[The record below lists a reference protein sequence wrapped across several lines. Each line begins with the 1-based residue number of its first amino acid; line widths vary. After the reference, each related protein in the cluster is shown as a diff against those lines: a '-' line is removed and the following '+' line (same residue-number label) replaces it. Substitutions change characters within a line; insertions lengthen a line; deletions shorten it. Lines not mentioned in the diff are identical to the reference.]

1 MMFPNFV
8 VIGSSRS
15 GTTSLYHHLMEHP
28 QVYVT
33 PVLEPRFF
41 AFEGDDLDYRGPGD
55 HLLKERVVTTAADY
69 VALFDAVVAEPAVG
83 EISPAYLSSAS
94 APHRIRHYAPNAKII
109 AILRN
114 PVERAISSFRLEQ
127 LDGFETA
134 PSLDVALDLEAQR
147 RRANWSYVWRYGYRG
162 LYYTHL
168 RRYFDLFPR
177 DRIKVL
183 RYEDWDDDDGV
194 TLLREVFGFLGVDDK
209 VLPERAV
216 RLNSTRADRFAARG
230 IPRFDPSPELRA
242 RLARLYWD
250 EIDRL
255 EELTDLDLS
264 TWRREQYVVDHAP
277 TNLYSR
283 IGKSGISTERSSRWT
298 VRSATSA

>member
-1 MMFPNFV
+1 MIFPNFM

-15 GTTSLYHHLMEHP
+15 GTTSLYHHLREHP

-41 AFEGDDLDYRGPGD
+41 AFEGDNLDYRGPGD
-55 HLLKERVVTTAADY
+55 HLLRARVITTAADY
-69 VALFDAVVAEPAVG
+69 VALFDDVIAETAVG
-83 EISPAYLSSAS
+83 EVSPAYLSSTS
-94 APHRIRHYAPNAKII
+94 APHCIRRYVPNAKII

-134 PSLDVALDLEAQR
+134 LSLDVALDLEEER
-147 RRANWSYVWRYGYRG
+147 IRANWSYVWRYRYRG

-177 DRIKVL
+177 SRIKVL
-183 RYEDWDDDDGV
+183 RYEDWDDNNGV
-194 TLLREVFGFLGVDDK
+194 TLLREVFSFLGVDNK
-209 VLPERAV
+209 ALPEHTV
-216 RLNSTRADRFAARG
+216 RLNSTRVDRFAARG
-230 IPRFDPSPELRA
+230 IRRFDPSPELIA
-242 RLARLYWD
+242 RLSHLYRD

-255 EELTDLDLS
+255 EELTDLDFS
-264 TWRREQYVVDHAP
+264 TWRRGQCCSRTVR
-277 TNLYSR
+277 TNENFR
-283 IGKSGISTERSSRWT
+283 ETPNGTERNC
-298 VRSATSA
+298 

>member
-1 MMFPNFV
+1 MFPNFV

-15 GTTSLYHHLMEHP
+15 GTTSLYHHLKEHP

-69 VALFDAVVAEPAVG
+69 VALFDDVVAETAVG

-94 APHRIRHYAPNAKII
+94 APYRIRHYAPNAKII

-114 PVERAISSFRLEQ
+114 PVDRAISSFRLEQ
-127 LDGFETA
+127 LNGFETA
-134 PSLDVALDLEAQR
+134 PSLAAALDLEADR
-147 RRANWSYVWRYGYRG
+147 TRANWSYVWRYGYRG
-162 LYYTHL
+162 MYYTHL
-168 RRYFDLFPR
+168 RRYFDLFSR

-183 RYEDWDDDDGV
+183 RHEDWDDDDGV
-194 TLLREVFGFLGVDDK
+194 TLLREVFGFLGVDDR
-209 VLPERAV
+209 VVPERAV

-230 IPRFDPSPELRA
+230 ISRFDPSPELTA
-242 RLARLYWD
+242 RLARLYRD
-250 EIDRL
+250 EIGRL
-255 EELTDLDLS
+255 EELADLDLS
-264 TWRREQYVVDHAP
+264 TWH
-277 TNLYSR
+277 
-283 IGKSGISTERSSRWT
+283 
-298 VRSATSA
+298 

>member
-1 MMFPNFV
+1 MFPNFV

-15 GTTSLYHHLMEHP
+15 GTTSLYHHLKEHP

-55 HLLKERVVTTAADY
+55 YLLKERVVTRVADY
-69 VALFDAVVAEPAVG
+69 VALFDDVVAETAVG
-83 EISPAYLSSAS
+83 EVSPAYLSSAS
-94 APHRIRHYAPNAKII
+94 APRCIHRYMPNAKII
-109 AILRN
+109 AILRH
-114 PVERAISSFRLEQ
+114 PVDRAISSFRLEQ
-127 LDGFETA
+127 LDGFEAA
-134 PSLDVALDLEAQR
+134 PSLAVALDLEAER
-147 RRANWSYVWRYGYRG
+147 MRANWSYVWRYGYRG

-183 RYEDWDDDDGV
+183 RYEDWDDNNGV

-216 RLNSTRADRFAARG
+216 RLNSTRADRFVARG
-230 IPRFDPSPELRA
+230 IPRFDPSPELSA
-242 RLARLYWD
+242 KLSHLYRD

-264 TWRREQYVVDHAP
+264 TWRREPYVVTAP
-277 TNLYSR
+277 S
-283 IGKSGISTERSSRWT
+283 GESGISEEYK
-298 VRSATSA
+298 